1 MIILCLL
8 CFLLVFYVGVN
19 GIYNHIQVHY
29 VAERQK
35 AAVAAAEKTF
45 FRAMNT
51 E

>member
-35 AAVAAAEKTF
+35 AAAEKTF